1 MYNNKYKG
9 VTQGCHLIKWSK
21 FMAIVHIA
29 PSSNQIP
36 KLMDE
41 LFSWLETTKE
51 HPLIVSSVFHYEFE
65 FIHPFIDGNGRLG
78 RFWQSLNLNNWNQYF
93 SIIPIESIVRDKQ
106 QDYYKVLETCGTSGE
121 STLFIEFMLEAIL
134 DSINKVGNKVGK
146 LTENQEKIIEHI
158 KLDSKISATK
168 LSEVVGISK
177 RKIEENIAKLKKQRI
192 LARIGGTRGY
202 WEILN

>member
-1 MYNNKYKG
+1 
-9 VTQGCHLIKWSK
+9 
-21 FMAIVHIA
+21 MAIVHIA